1 MRAMMWLLTALLNVI
16 GEIMKIAFIPAMV
29 VMLVSI
35 PAKPVINRLKLSD
48 EPKQRLL
55 RFFVY
60 ASYVSTA
67 LVLLGF
73 VLLFGSLWMAG
84 KQAGR

>member
-1 MRAMMWLLTALLNVI
+1 MMWLFTAFLDVI
-16 GEIMKIAFIPAMV
+16 AEIMKVAFIPAMI

-35 PAKPVINRLKLSD
+35 PAKPVINMLKLPE
-48 EPKQRLL
+48 EPRQRLL

-84 KQAGR
+84 KQAHGG

>member
-1 MRAMMWLLTALLNVI
+1 MMWLVSALLNVI
-16 GEIMKIAFIPAMV
+16 AEIMKVAWIPAMV

-35 PAKPVINRLKLSD
+35 PAKPLLNMLNLPE
-48 EPKQRLL
+48 EPRQRLL

-60 ASYVSTA
+60 ASYVSTT

-84 KQAGR
+84 KQAGHY